1 MNESKPNTLFVFPG
15 QGSQYVGMGQDLCLE
30 YPTARKIYEQAGEVL
45 GYDIADLSFNGPE
58 EQLNLTKFSI
68 LQQST
73 TAMLAQANLNSQS
86 LLSLIG
92 G

>member
-1 MNESKPNTLFVFPG
+1 M
-15 QGSQYVGMGQDLCLE
+15 D
-30 YPTARKIYEQAGEVL
+30 
-45 GYDIADLSFNGPE
+45 ADLAE
-58 EQLNLTKFSI
+58 EQLNLTKFTI